1 MPLDWDRMDL
11 GEQAEEIINM
21 IPGLTDLDIE
31 NTYNEWSSLRYE
43 KGYNGRSE
51 ALADFQ
57 QIATKHLLKRL
68 GKWDKYV
75 QNVTSRKDN
84 K

>member
-1 MPLDWDRMDL
+1 MDL
-11 GEQAEEIINM
+11 GDKAEAIVDM
-21 IPGLTDLDIE
+21 MPGLTDLDIQ

-43 KGYNGRSE
+43 KGSRGQTE

-57 QIATKHLLKRL
+57 QIATRHLLQRL
-68 GKWDKYV
+68 GKWDSYV
-75 QNVTSRKDN
+75 ERVISRKDN